1 MRGLLHVY
9 PRSKNKNISK
19 SSIIFAKKKKFAQL
33 SFSKMWAKKSDERIL
48 SFQYAIEGDFIHQN
62 LLSLI
67 HLLQKQS
74 QKLYINSQYK

>member
-1 MRGLLHVY
+1 MRGLLNVY

-19 SSIIFAKKKKFAQL
+19 SSIIFAKKKFAQL

-74 QKLYINSQYK
+74 QKLYINRQYK

>member
-1 MRGLLHVY
+1 MYIHVVKTKTFQKVVY
-9 PRSKNKNISK
+9 NLC
-19 SSIIFAKKKKFAQL
+19 KKTKFAQL

-74 QKLYINSQYK
+74 QKLYMK

>member
-1 MRGLLHVY
+1 MYIHVVKTKTFQKVVY
-9 PRSKNKNISK
+9 NLCK
-19 SSIIFAKKKKFAQL
+19 KKKKFAQL